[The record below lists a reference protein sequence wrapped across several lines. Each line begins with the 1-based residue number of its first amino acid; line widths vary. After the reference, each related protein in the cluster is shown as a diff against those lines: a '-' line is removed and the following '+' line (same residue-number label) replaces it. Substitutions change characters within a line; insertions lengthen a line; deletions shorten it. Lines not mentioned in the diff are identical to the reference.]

1 MKHRKLKPLA
11 KAILYITALLLA
23 GLLLFAG
30 IRFFHKEPVKTAA
43 TPSLPHSAE
52 NYLVQKP
59 EEKKED
65 VFDPQ
70 WSREDFEHYRSINGD
85 YVCQLRFES
94 GIIDLP
100 VVQTTNNAV
109 YLNVGFET
117 GAYDMLGTTFMDAE
131 ATFDSMNITMYGH
144 YCYPEIDPDQVLMFT
159 PLHILK
165 EQENYEANKYIDLL
179 MENEVR
185 RYEVAAVWYCPLN
198 FSPDTQ
204 AYDYTDSDKC
214 YYLTE
219 FDHDYFETYRQNVE
233 ALQFYDTGV
242 EYSEN
247 DHLLTLQTCVNSHD
261 ELRLIIIARETERV
275 PVE

>member
-52 NYLVQKP
+52 NCLVQKP

-117 GAYDMLGTTFMDAE
+117 GA
-131 ATFDSMNITMYGH
+131 
-144 YCYPEIDPDQVLMFT
+144 
-159 PLHILK
+159 
-165 EQENYEANKYIDLL
+165 
-179 MENEVR
+179 
-185 RYEVAAVWYCPLN
+185 
-198 FSPDTQ
+198 
-204 AYDYTDSDKC
+204 
-214 YYLTE
+214 
-219 FDHDYFETYRQNVE
+219 
-233 ALQFYDTGV
+233 
-242 EYSEN
+242 
-247 DHLLTLQTCVNSHD
+247 
-261 ELRLIIIARETERV
+261 
-275 PVE
+275 